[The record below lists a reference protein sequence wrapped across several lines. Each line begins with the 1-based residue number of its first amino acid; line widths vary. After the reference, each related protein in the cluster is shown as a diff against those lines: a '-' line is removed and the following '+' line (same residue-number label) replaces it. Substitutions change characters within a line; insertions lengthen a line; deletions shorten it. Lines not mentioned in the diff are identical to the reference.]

1 MDHYIKEKLH
11 IKYYVRYQD
20 NFLLMHHDKE
30 YLKYCLIKIQDFL
43 IQDKLLLNNKTRL
56 HKNTDN
62 FIFLGRNKYKNYIKY
77 RNIFRKIKYKKYLYK
92 NNTINLNSYISSIN
106 SYKNY
111 INIERY

>member
-62 FIFLGRNKYKNYIKY
+62 FIFSEKLNIKNIYIK
-77 RNIFRKIKYKKYLYK
+77 IILLILILILVVLIHIKIIL
-92 NNTINLNSYISSIN
+92 I
-106 SYKNY
+106 
-111 INIERY
+111 